1 MSLTVYKSSAGS
13 GKTFTLVR
21 EYIGIIIENP
31 SNFRHILAITFT
43 NKAANEMKSR
53 ILDYLNGLAYGPE
66 SSIRVMIEVLKSYLV
81 QKTGLNEEQIRQRA
95 ETALKN
101 ILHGY
106 SNFAVST
113 IDSFVHRL
121 VRHFARELE
130 LPVNFDVEL
139 DTDKLVAKSIELLL
153 GKVGSDPDL
162 TKTLVSFVQQK
173 MDDEKSWDVER
184 ELKEFTQILL
194 RESSVDALRS
204 LRKLDAS
211 DYVKIHHQLS
221 GMIVKMEEK
230 LNSAG
235 NEAIRLINKHHI
247 RPEDFFQGKSSIY
260 AYFQRFAKGDFSKP
274 EPNNYVNKMLDEDK
288 WISGKCSAA
297 SATAIESIKPELISM
312 LENAVSLAGELLP
325 QIALFKLIQQN
336 LYPTAVLSE
345 IEQVMQEFRENEN
358 IVHIS
363 EFNKRISAIVG
374 PEPVPFIYE
383 RIGEKYHHF
392 LVDEFQDTSVL
403 QWQNLLPLFEN
414 SLAANRFNMIVGD
427 GKQAIY
433 RWRNGEV
440 EQFAA
445 LPEIYNRPQDAVAQ
459 MREQLLKQHFDE
471 RFLRQNFRSRKEI
484 VAFNN
489 RFFEHAS
496 GRLAGN
502 LSGIYHE
509 LAQEADEH
517 KTGGRVKLEFIPVE
531 GLTKEEKLQN
541 ELQRILDHVNE
552 FHDDEGYR
560 LNDITVLTRKNDD
573 ASKVARFLIES
584 GISVVTSE
592 ALQLSASPEVRFLI
606 DNLRFLNDPSDPA
619 VATDMLVFLL
629 QQHKLPAERLHDL
642 ILQTQEIHPG
652 RNGAVPLNEVIRET
666 FGMHTRWN
674 EIVRLNLYELVDS
687 LVENFRLNPDGANP
701 FIRFFKD
708 AILDFANGREEDLS
722 DFLEDWDEKGY
733 KKSIVIPEETEAV
746 RVMTIHKAKGL
757 QFPVVIHPFAS
768 SKARL
773 GLNEIWIEPEIE
785 EIPQLETALVKT
797 TTALDKTRFAPLREQ
812 EIGKSFLD
820 QLNVLYVATTRPKE
834 RLVVLM
840 HDKTGSNG
848 EWKEDSTFPDVA
860 DLFYNFLVESG
871 VWGKN
876 PAIYTFGH
884 EGHRDKPQEEFVPV
898 EQTGEVRPK
907 SGNWKTSAGIRFRA
921 AENWNPES
929 PDGSRD
935 YGIMIHNIMA
945 AVRTGTDIE
954 QAVNE
959 AIIEGTLSS
968 DQKPAVIGEIRQIIQ
983 SPEISGFFDPQK
995 KIITEKEIILHDG
1008 TLLRPDRIVIDDA
1021 ESSVI
1026 DYKTGLPHESHRT
1039 QVDAYAEA
1047 LGETGLKNI
1056 KKYLVYLNMKE
1067 KDLKVVS
1074 W

>member
-21 EYIGIIIENP
+21 EYISIIIENP
-31 SNFRHILAITFT
+31 SDFRHILAITFT

-53 ILDYLNGLAYGPE
+53 ILDYLNGLAYGPDN
-66 SSIRVMIEVLKSYLV
+66 SIRVMIEVLRSYLDK
-81 QKTGLNEEQIRQRA
+81 KTGLNEEQIRQRA

-139 DTDKLVAKSIELLL
+139 DTDKLIAKSIELLL
-153 GKVGSDPDL
+153 SKVGSDPDL

-184 ELKEFTQILL
+184 ELKEFAHILL
-194 RESSVDALRS
+194 RESSVDAIRS
-204 LRKLDAS
+204 LRMLGAA
-211 DYVKIHHQLS
+211 DYVKIHHRLS
-221 GMIVKMEEK
+221 RMTVKMEEK
-230 LNSAG
+230 LKVAG
-235 NEAIRLINKHHI
+235 DEAIRLIDGHHI
-247 RPEDFFQGKSSIY
+247 RAEDFFQGKSSIY

-274 EPNNYVNKMLDEDK
+274 EPNTYVNKMLEEDK
-288 WISGKCSAA
+288 WTSGKCSAV
-297 SATAIESIKPELISM
+297 SAAVIESLKPELIRH
-312 LENAVSLAGELLP
+312 LNKLVALAEELLP
-325 QIALFKLIQQN
+325 QIALFNLIRQN

-403 QWQNLLPLFEN
+403 QWHNLLPLFEN

-445 LPEIYNRPQDAVAQ
+445 LPEIYNRPEDAVAE

-471 RFLRQNFRSRKEI
+471 RFLRQNFRSCKEI
-484 VAFNN
+484 VEFNN
-489 RFFEHAS
+489 RFFKHAS
-496 GRLAGN
+496 GRLNEN

-517 KTGGRVKLEFIPVE
+517 KSGGRIKLEFIPVE
-531 GLTKEEKLQN
+531 GMTKEEKLQN
-541 ELQRILDHVNE
+541 ELQRICDHVNE

-573 ASKVARFLIES
+573 ASHVARFLIEN

-629 QQHKLPAERLHDL
+629 QQHKLPAQRLHDL
-642 ILQTQEIHPG
+642 ILQTREIHPEKS
-652 RNGAVPLNEVIRET
+652 GAIPLKDVIRET
-666 FGMHTRWN
+666 FETDTRWN
-674 EIVRLNLYELVDS
+674 EIVRFNLYELVDT
-687 LVENFRLNPDGANP
+687 LVENFRLNPEGANP
-701 FIRFFKD
+701 FVRFFKD
-708 AILDFANGREEDLS
+708 SILDFTDGREEDLS
-722 DFLEDWDEKGY
+722 DFLEYWDEKGHE
-733 KKSIVIPEETEAV
+733 KSIVIPEETEAV

-768 SKARL
+768 SKSRL
-773 GLNEIWIEPEIE
+773 GLSEIWIDPKIE

-797 TTALDKTRFAPLREQ
+797 TAALDKTRFASLREQ
-812 EIGKSFLD
+812 EKGKSFLD
-820 QLNVLYVATTRPKE
+820 QLNVLYVAMTRPKE

-871 VWGKN
+871 GWGN
-876 PAIYTFGH
+876 MPSIYTFGN
-884 EGHRDKPQEEFVPV
+884 EQIREKPEYEPSATDIVA
-898 EQTGEVRPK
+898 EARPK

-921 AENWNPES
+921 AENWNLES
-929 PDGSRD
+929 TDYSRD
-935 YGIMIHNIMA
+935 YGIMIHKIMGA
-945 AVRTGTDIE
+945 IRTENDIE

-968 DQKPAVIGEIRQIIQ
+968 DQKLAVIGEIRQIIQ
-983 SPEISGFFDPQK
+983 SPEITGFFDPAK
-995 KIITEKEIILHDG
+995 EIITEKEIILHDG
-1008 TLLRPDRIVIDDA
+1008 TLLRPDRIVIDNT

-1026 DYKTGLPHESHRT
+1026 DYKTGLPHESHRE
-1039 QVDAYAEA
+1039 QVDNYAEA

-1056 KKYLVYLNMKE
+1056 KKYLVYLNMKD